1 MAGYYETQVR
11 RAMLTVG
18 DADVLNEMA
27 AGWRSSIPALRQVE
41 DELTAGI
48 RGLRGHDQLGEQ
60 TRDAAVGAFRDLREH
75 LVEQRRLL
83 GRTSQALDAA
93 GEVIGQVKAL
103 VRVWDRVGAPR
114 PPGPAPQPTA
124 DSDQT
129 AYLAAATLHHRASAR
144 HAFQVQQREEEARE
158 AWEALNRVFEESE
171 DKIRSAHGIPRENPT
186 NEPEP
191 VWPPPGWPG
200 NPPPEPDPDWPVL
213 PPWPPVRT
221 TDPVGPGHGP
231 GAGPG
236 QGPGP
241 VPGALPGAVPG
252 ADPGPVHPA
261 PPGGAP
267 QAGHHPQ
274 SPGWGHDAPP
284 STTVAG
290 TPQGGVAYAPGP
302 PGGTAGLAAP
312 TAPAGAGMSMPPP
325 LAMPGA
331 GQMPGAA
338 AAGAGVAGAGARAG
352 GGAGAGAARAGQSGG
367 ASGRGSR
374 PGRTAAG
381 AVGGKGSQQ
390 ASGRAK
396 AGQGRGGGAAR
407 GASAGA
413 AGSRGGRRKDRST
426 PSRDDLLG
434 TDDHWLD
441 DEGTA
446 PDVLR

>member
-18 DADVLNEMA
+18 DTDVLNEMA
-27 AGWRSSIPALRQVE
+27 AGWRSSIPALRQVA

-158 AWEALNRVFEESE
+158 AWEAFNRVFQESE
-171 DKIRSAHGIPRENPT
+171 DKIRSAHGIPRETPT

-191 VWPPPGWPG
+191 VWPPHGWPG
-200 NPPPEPDPDWPVL
+200 EPPPEPDPDWPVL

-236 QGPGP
+236 QGPGL
-241 VPGALPGAVPG
+241 VPGAVPVT
-252 ADPGPVHPA
+252 DPGPFHPA
-261 PPGGAP
+261 GPGVAP
-267 QAGHHPQ
+267 QPGHHPQ

-290 TPQGGVAYAPGP
+290 TPQGGVAYASGGP
-302 PGGTAGLAAP
+302 STPAGFAAP
-312 TAPAGAGMSMPPP
+312 TAPAGAGMPMPP

-331 GQMPGAA
+331 GGMAGAA
-338 AAGAGVAGAGARAG
+338 AAGAGVAGAGARASA
-352 GGAGAGAARAGQSGG
+352 GAGAGAARAGQAGG
-367 ASGRGSR
+367 ASGRGGR
-374 PGRTAAG
+374 AGRTAA
-381 AVGGKGSQQ
+381 APVGGKGSQQ

-396 AGQGRGGGAAR
+396 AGQGRGGGAGR

-413 AGSRGGRRKDRST
+413 AGSRGGRRKDRSA

>member
-18 DADVLNEMA
+18 DTDVLNEMA
-27 AGWRSSIPALRQVE
+27 AGWRSSIPALREVE

-83 GRTSQALDAA
+83 GRTAQALDAA

-129 AYLAAATLHHRASAR
+129 AYLAEVTLHHRASAR

-158 AWEALNRVFEESE
+158 AWEALNRVFAESE
-171 DKIRSAHGIPRENPT
+171 DKIRSAHGIPREDPT

-200 NPPPEPDPDWPVL
+200 TPPPETDPDWPVL

-221 TDPVGPGHGP
+221 TGTVPGPGGGSGTGGGP
-231 GAGPG
+231 SLG
-236 QGPGP
+236 
-241 VPGALPGAVPG
+241 PGAVPG
-252 ADPGPVHPA
+252 ADPGSAHPA

-267 QAGHHPQ
+267 QPDHHPQ
-274 SPGWGHDAPP
+274 APGWGHDAPP
-284 STTVAG
+284 TTTVAG
-290 TPQGGVAYAPGP
+290 TPQGGVAYASGAPAA
-302 PGGTAGLAAP
+302 TAGLAAP
-312 TAPAGAGMSMPPP
+312 TAPAGAGLPMPPP
-325 LAMPGA
+325 LAMPG
-331 GQMPGAA
+331 GGMPGAA

-352 GGAGAGAARAGQSGG
+352 VGAGAGAARAGQAGG

-374 PGRTAAG
+374 AGRTAAG

-396 AGQGRGGGAAR
+396 AGRGGAARTDR
-407 GASAGA
+407 GASAGS
-413 AGSRGGRRKDRST
+413 AGSRGGRRKDRSA

>member
-18 DADVLNEMA
+18 DTDVLNEMA

-171 DKIRSAHGIPRENPT
+171 DKIRSAHGIPRETPT

-191 VWPPPGWPG
+191 VWPPHGWPG
-200 NPPPEPDPDWPVL
+200 PPPPEPDPDWPVL

-231 GAGPG
+231 GTGPG
-236 QGPGP
+236 QGPGV
-241 VPGALPGAVPG
+241 VPGVVPG
-252 ADPGPVHPA
+252 ADPGSAHPLPA
-261 PPGGAP
+261 GGAP
-267 QAGHHPQ
+267 QPGHQPQ
-274 SPGWGHDAPP
+274 PPGWGHDAPP

-290 TPQGGVAYAPGP
+290 TPQGGVAYASGGP
-302 PGGTAGLAAP
+302 ATAAGFAAP
-312 TAPAGAGMSMPPP
+312 TAPAGAGMPP

-331 GQMPGAA
+331 GGMAGTA
-338 AAGAGVAGAGARAG
+338 AAGAGVAGAGARASAG
-352 GGAGAGAARAGQSGG
+352 AGAGAGAGAARAGQSGG

-374 PGRTAAG
+374 AGRTAAG

-396 AGQGRGGGAAR
+396 AGQGRGAGAAR

-413 AGSRGGRRKDRST
+413 AGSRGGRRKDRSA

>member
-18 DADVLNEMA
+18 DTDVLNEMA

-60 TRDAAVGAFRDLREH
+60 TRDAAVGAFGDLREH
-75 LVEQRRLL
+75 LVQQRRLL
-83 GRTSQALDAA
+83 GRTAQALDAA

-103 VRVWDRVGAPR
+103 VRVWDRAGPPR

-158 AWEALNRVFEESE
+158 AWEALNRVFQESE
-171 DKIRSAHGIPRENPT
+171 DKIRSAHGIPREAPT

-191 VWPPPGWPG
+191 VWPPHGWPG
-200 NPPPEPDPDWPVL
+200 PPPPEPDPDWPVL

-221 TDPVGPGHGP
+221 ADPVGPGHGP
-231 GAGPG
+231 GAGPDPG
-236 QGPGP
+236 QGPS
-241 VPGALPGAVPG
+241 VVPGAVPG
-252 ADPGPVHPA
+252 VEPGSVHPA
-261 PPGGAP
+261 PPGDAP
-267 QAGHHPQ
+267 QSGHHPQ
-274 SPGWGHDAPP
+274 SPGWGHGAPP

-290 TPQGGVAYAPGP
+290 TPQGGVAYVAGP
-302 PGGTAGLAAP
+302 PAGPGGFAAP
-312 TAPAGAGMSMPPP
+312 TTPAGAGMPMPP

-331 GQMPGAA
+331 GGVPGAA

-352 GGAGAGAARAGQSGG
+352 AGAGAGAGAARAGQSGV
-367 ASGRGSR
+367 ASGRGR
-374 PGRTAAG
+374 AGRTAAG
-381 AVGGKGSQQ
+381 VVGGKGSQQ
-390 ASGRAK
+390 ASGRAR
-396 AGQGRGGGAAR
+396 AGQGRGGGAGR
-407 GASAGA
+407 GSSAGA
-413 AGSRGGRRKDRST
+413 AGSRGGRRKDRSV

-441 DEGTA
+441 DEGAA

>member
-18 DADVLNEMA
+18 DTDVLNEMA

-83 GRTSQALDAA
+83 GRTAQALDAA
-93 GEVIGQVKAL
+93 GEVVGQVKAL

-129 AYLAAATLHHRASAR
+129 AYLDAATLHHRASAR
-144 HAFQVQQREEEARE
+144 HAVQVQQREEEARE

-171 DKIRSAHGIPRENPT
+171 NKIRSAHGIPREAPT

-191 VWPPPGWPG
+191 VWPPHGWPG
-200 NPPPEPDPDWPVL
+200 PPPPEPDPDWPVL

-236 QGPGP
+236 QGPGL
-241 VPGALPGAVPG
+241 VPGAVPVT
-252 ADPGPVHPA
+252 DPGPFHPA
-261 PPGGAP
+261 PPGVAP
-267 QAGHHPQ
+267 QPGHHPQ

-290 TPQGGVAYAPGP
+290 TPQGGVAYASGGP
-302 PGGTAGLAAP
+302 STPAGFAAP
-312 TAPAGAGMSMPPP
+312 TAPAGAGMPP

-331 GQMPGAA
+331 G
-338 AAGAGVAGAGARAG
+338 
-352 GGAGAGAARAGQSGG
+352 G
-367 ASGRGSR
+367 ASGRGGR
-374 PGRTAAG
+374 AGRTAA
-381 AVGGKGSQQ
+381 APVGGKGSQQ

-396 AGQGRGGGAAR
+396 AGQGRGGGAGR

-413 AGSRGGRRKDRST
+413 AGSRGGRRKDRSA

>member
-18 DADVLNEMA
+18 DTDVLNEMA
-27 AGWRSSIPALRQVE
+27 AGWRSSIPALREVE

-83 GRTSQALDAA
+83 GRTAQALDAA

-103 VRVWDRVGAPR
+103 VRVWDRVGPPR

-158 AWEALNRVFEESE
+158 AWQALNRVFEESE
-171 DKIRSAHGIPRENPT
+171 EKIRSAHGIPREDRT
-186 NEPEP
+186 SEPQP
-191 VWPPPGWPG
+191 VWPPVGWPG

-221 TDPVGPGHGP
+221 AGPVPGPGVGPGAGPGHGP
-231 GAGPG
+231 GL
-236 QGPGP
+236 
-241 VPGALPGAVPG
+241 VPDVVPG
-252 ADPGPVHPA
+252 ADPGSAHPA
-261 PPGGAP
+261 PSGGAP
-267 QAGHHPQ
+267 QPGHHPQ
-274 SPGWGHDAPP
+274 APGWGHDAPP

-290 TPQGGVAYAPGP
+290 TPQGGVAYASGGP
-302 PGGTAGLAAP
+302 TAPAGFAAP
-312 TAPAGAGMSMPPP
+312 TAPAGAGMPVPPP
-325 LAMPGA
+325 LTMPGA
-331 GQMPGAA
+331 GGMSPAA
-338 AAGAGVAGAGARAG
+338 AGVAGAGARAG
-352 GGAGAGAARAGQSGG
+352 AGAGAGAARAGQSGG
-367 ASGRGSR
+367 ASGRGNR
-374 PGRTAAG
+374 AGRTATG

-396 AGQGRGGGAAR
+396 AGQGRGGGAGR
-407 GASAGA
+407 GASSGA
-413 AGSRGGRRKDRST
+413 AGSRGGRRKDRSA